1 MVSSRRVKVVLRSMD
16 YGRVGNACLHAASEL
31 AKVPWEQTLEF
42 DRELVSSGDFG

>member
-1 MVSSRRVKVVLRSMD
+1 MVSNRQRVVVRSMD

-42 DRELVSSGDFG
+42 DKELVSSGNFG